1 LYFAA
6 SRAFNGTN
14 IYVGIIT
21 IRLWLAWLVRSGFTF
36 PEKGNNNIVRFSIAL
51 IERPMRIQLLT
62 VAFSANCGLQFQ
74 NELSL
79 FWFLLYAQDLNMV

>member
-21 IRLWLAWLVRSGFTF
+21 IRLWRAWLVRSGFTF
-36 PEKGNNNIVRFSIAL
+36 PEKENDNIVRFSIAL

-62 VAFSANCGLQFQ
+62 VAFSATYGLRFQ
-74 NELSL
+74 NALSL
-79 FWFLLYAQDLNMV
+79 FWILFCAQDLNMV